1 MTYTENLLIEE
12 RQYSRHRNTIISVL
26 AHDLNNPLSAI
37 ISLTQFMYFKTEDT
51 HQKNTAKVMY
61 DAAIRMKDLINNV
74 LDFAR
79 GKFSG
84 GIKVDKKPHQME
96 PIITTVLN
104 EAKVTQGNKTIT
116 THFNLTPSV
125 RCDKVRMSQVFSN
138 LISNAIKH
146 SRTDATIHI
155 DAQISNGRFNFN
167 ITNES
172 TPIPDSIL
180 RNIFKPFVRFKD
192 RHTGGLGLGLYISKE
207 IVSEHGGDIRVTCS
221 DGCVT
226 FRFNTYTATM
236 HIHYVFC

>member
-1 MTYTENLLIEE
+1 MSSKDKQDLRILSSIESIPSINNILETICIYTDMRLG
-12 RQYSRHRNTIISVL
+12 VL
-26 AHDLNNPLSAI
+26 AYVSEQAWIACAVYDNLGIGLKPGQNLQLDLTICS
-37 ISLTQFMYFKTEDT
+37 E
-51 HQKNTAKVMY
+51 
-61 DAAIRMKDLINNV
+61 
-74 LDFAR
+74 
-79 GKFSG
+79 
-84 GIKVDKKPHQME
+84 
-96 PIITTVLN
+96 

-192 RHTGGLGLGLYISKE
+192 RHTGGLGLGLLYFQRDRE
-207 IVSEHGGDIRVTCS
+207 
-221 DGCVT
+221 
-226 FRFNTYTATM
+226 
-236 HIHYVFC
+236 